1 MSHLV
6 TTMFIII
13 FIILILMRAKL
24 VHPNLDCLALYIV
37 FIIMLHIYVRTY
49 NMIIIYTTTTT
60 LANRKAALLVIE

>member
-24 VHPNLDCLALYIV
+24 VHPNLDCLAFYIV

-49 NMIIIYTTTTT
+49 NMIIIYTATT